1 MPENCQAMS
10 VAMGKRIRELRKI
23 RGWTQLDLARRL
35 GSHREIV
42 ARVERGQHVSS
53 MDTILRYAQAFG
65 VTPDLITEVVDEEQL
80 LENS

>member
-1 MPENCQAMS
+1 M
-10 VAMGKRIRELRKI
+10 
-23 RGWTQLDLARRL
+23 

-80 LENS
+80 LDST